1 MITDLIPQRAPILM
15 VDEAHKVGEQTIGT
29 SLKVT
34 PDNWFFCN
42 GILLEAGIIEH
53 MAQSAAA
60 MIGLQAEGEPKEGY
74 IGDIKDFLI
83 YQLPKNGDVIDS
95 TISIITQLDN
105 ITLIEAISK
114 IGNQIIAKSRIK
126 VFLAE

>member
-15 VDEAHKVGEQTIGT
+15 VDDAHKDSEQSIKTYLTI
-29 SLKVT
+29 T
-34 PDNWFFCN
+34 PDNWFYSN

-53 MAQSAAA
+53 MAQSTAA
-60 MIGLQAEGEPKEGY
+60 MVGLQSEGDPKEGY
-74 IGDIKDFLI
+74 IGDIKDFVV
-83 YQLPKNGDVIDS
+83 YQMPQLGEVIES

-105 ITLIEAISK
+105 ITLIEAVSEI
-114 IGNQIIAKSRIK
+114 NNTVIAKARIK

>member
-15 VDEAHKVGEQTIGT
+15 VDDAQKASEHAVTTH
-29 SLKVT
+29 LKIT
-34 PDNWFFCN
+34 DNNWFFSS

-60 MIGLQAEGEPKEGY
+60 MVGLQDEGDPKEGY
-74 IGDIKDFLI
+74 IGDIKDFVV
-83 YQLPKNGDVIDS
+83 YQLPKLGEIIES
-95 TISIITQLDN
+95 TVSIITQLDN

-114 IGNQIIAKSRIK
+114 IKNQVIAKARIK
-126 VFLAE
+126 VFIAE